1 MKTNTLFLLFIIF
14 STCVFGQNP
23 FSITP
28 TAGFSRSSMQPAGDL
43 EQFLNEPDPYLRL
56 TGGLNF
62 NYDITENFFVSLG
75 THYMQRGSAYNDL
88 FIPDEFLDQLTGGFG
103 LSGININDFVE
114 AEASF
119 SINYIHLPL
128 TAGYRFNIN
137 ENISVFAQAGGFASI
152 GLNGQTD
159 GRVYSDFPLL
169 SSFLDPEDQS
179 QSGDIL
185 FEGDFRRVDLGL
197 LAGAGIEVYGITLNF
212 QYGYGLKSV
221 VEDVNTA
228 FFSGVPDEALEA
240 LESIDLDSRGYS
252 RFITLQL
259 GYRIVF

>member
-1 MKTNTLFLLFIIF
+1 MKTNTLFLLFTLF
-14 STCVFGQNP
+14 SAAVFGQNP

-28 TAGFSRSSMQPAGDL
+28 TAGFSRSFMQPAGDL
-43 EQFLNEPDPYLRL
+43 EQFLNEPEPYLRL

-62 NYDITENFFVSLG
+62 NYAITENFFVSLG

-119 SINYIHLPL
+119 NINYIHLPL
-128 TAGYRFNIN
+128 TAGYRFHIN
-137 ENISVFAQAGGFASI
+137 DNISVFAQAGGFMSV
-152 GLNGQTD
+152 GLSGKTD
-159 GRVYSDFPLL
+159 GSVTSDFPLL
-169 SSFLDPEDQS
+169 SSFLDPEDQA

-185 FEGDFRRVDLGL
+185 FEGDFSRYDFGL
-197 LAGAGIEVYGITLNF
+197 LAGGGIEVYNFSLNL

-221 VEDVNTA
+221 VSDVNTA
-228 FFSGVPDEALEA
+228 FFSGVPDDALDALEG
-240 LESIDLDSRGYS
+240 IDLDSRGYS
-252 RFITLQL
+252 RFLTLQL